1 MFFFFLI
8 FICHINAHLRWSEI
22 IHILEDS
29 NDGEDEVAV
38 GDFFHQ
44 PLDEVWLDDDDLE
57 EAVGDFLYSKLQD
70 LYHKRFDSIDDSSDF
85 EEIAVGNSDS
95 SEIGATERLISRK
108 LEGLGIGDLYADD
121 DSTESDEDDEEYYN
135 EDEDGERS
143 ESEIGYSELDGRYEN
158 AADYD
163 DSEAGESSRKKS
175 EAELGEE
182 EDAYLASDINTKER
196 EVSASDLDFDED
208 ESTDTYES
216 ANGEDAYKTD
226 SDFDESSAADMQDE
240 AGTNADT
247 GVEGGV
253 ANGVPDA
260 EPDHT
265 FLGADDTV
273 ADPQF
278 ATFASRFRSRTSA
291 STSRKQKESPV
302 KDSLPKKAN
311 EDTHE
316 ESPMS
321 GDASKEAKLPESS
334 EEGRE
339 DKVSDVTKV
348 AKSAFEPTPS
358 APQEVKGIQVSQDD
372 RGVSPDGR
380 PMESDLS
387 EQITADGRPMVFKSN
402 PVVNDGVLSGEM
414 RQLTPDGRPQPMAS
428 ERVIVGD
435 AKNSGWVYP
444 NQAQQTPLSNASPF
458 NNSPNPQISPQYS
471 SASPQGFPP
480 QPENS
485 ISQPYPPGSYQWPVP
500 DQFQQSVGSRQVA
513 GMPQASP
520 VQEPPQ
526 SYQPYTN
533 SLISGFQNTRPDV
546 IRVSSNTLLFHA
558 SSRPPGNLLWEEE
571 RVGGANGPFEVSESP
586 QNTYDELGRKSP
598 ATIMSFIPAKSLSLL
613 KFTPKNLQILWPQIK
628 RGRDARFHLWW
639 HDFSMLG
646 KKKNDEITC
655 TMQNIF
661 RIVFGIKGG
670 LSKVMEANPSGGCH
684 LNPMDDE
691 GSFSIQ
697 RLPRKDFDEHAV
709 KFLCN
714 TQPSDGYYADPL
726 PNFPYVKGST
736 RIVNAWKDHE
746 VKLGASFNPS
756 QQSASKMYI
765 CDTNNL
771 RNHQMFAMTLQQP
784 GNIQSPYFS
793 HKCADSFARQNV
805 KVSASGGV
813 NPKNVLHIDNSQWV
827 SRQIASPWIQL
838 DYGPKMAYADE
849 VVLELTGGFGGII
862 QGSADGQSF
871 SQPLAII
878 NDMPSIGNV
887 RRTFRAPLND
897 KTFQYFRFRG
907 NGPMRVNRIKFICNS
922 YRLGGKVE
930 GQTGE
935 VVVEAYWAGKDSEHV
950 VQTVV
955 KPWQTEWTFDRSFDY
970 LTKYKIRIASHPE
983 GQTCIVNNPTGKI
996 TTEVDDIYIVCSEC
1010 VCSGKEFKNSGGA
1023 SCNSVYQDRAWCY
1036 VESGICADEEPSKAL
1051 KGYAWSFNA
1060 CSDKLVM
1067 SSNQIASGGS
1077 VQPTFISNSGLN
1089 GFT

>member
-1 MFFFFLI
+1 M
-8 FICHINAHLRWSEI
+8 
-22 IHILEDS
+22 
-29 NDGEDEVAV
+29 V
-38 GDFFHQ
+38 
-44 PLDEVWLDDDDLE
+44 
-57 EAVGDFLYSKLQD
+57 
-70 LYHKRFDSIDDSSDF
+70 
-85 EEIAVGNSDS
+85 
-95 SEIGATERLISRK
+95 
-108 LEGLGIGDLYADD
+108 
-121 DSTESDEDDEEYYN
+121 
-135 EDEDGERS
+135 
-143 ESEIGYSELDGRYEN
+143 
-158 AADYD
+158 
-163 DSEAGESSRKKS
+163 GESSTS
-175 EAELGEE
+175 SNLIVPNQN
-182 EDAYLASDINTKER
+182 SPQ
-196 EVSASDLDFDED
+196 
-208 ESTDTYES
+208 TYQMPPNQRAMVGQGS
-216 ANGEDAYKTD
+216 NVIAPIQNFPQVNRN
-226 SDFDESSAADMQDE
+226 S
-240 AGTNADT
+240 
-247 GVEGGV
+247 
-253 ANGVPDA
+253 GVPVSPELA
-260 EPDHT
+260 VNN
-265 FLGADDTV
+265 V
-273 ADPQF
+273 AQVPPQ
-278 ATFASRFRSRTSA
+278 
-291 STSRKQKESPV
+291 QYQVQP
-302 KDSLPKKAN
+302 N
-311 EDTHE
+311 
-316 ESPMS
+316 
-321 GDASKEAKLPESS
+321 LPE
-334 EEGRE
+334 
-339 DKVSDVTKV
+339 
-348 AKSAFEPTPS
+348 
-358 APQEVKGIQVSQDD
+358 
-372 RGVSPDGR
+372 
-380 PMESDLS
+380 
-387 EQITADGRPMVFKSN
+387 
-402 PVVNDGVLSGEM
+402 
-414 RQLTPDGRPQPMAS
+414 
-428 ERVIVGD
+428 
-435 AKNSGWVYP
+435 
-444 NQAQQTPLSNASPF
+444 
-458 NNSPNPQISPQYS
+458 
-471 SASPQGFPP
+471 
-480 QPENS
+480 
-485 ISQPYPPGSYQWPVP
+485 GSYQWPVP
-500 DQFQQSVGSRQVA
+500 PQYQQSVGIS
-513 GMPQASP
+513 MIPNSP
-520 VQEPPQ
+520 DEPPQ
-526 SYQPYTN
+526 SYSPYMGRVIN
-533 SLISGFQNTRPDV
+533 NNPIMNRRPDV
-546 IRVSSNTLLFHA
+546 VKVPATTRLFHA
-558 SSRPPGNLLWEEE
+558 SSRPPGNLLWDEE
-571 RVGGANGPFEVSESP
+571 RVGGSNEPFVLSESP
-586 QNTYDELGRKSP
+586 ENTYNDLGRKSP
-598 ATIMSFIPAKSLSLL
+598 ATIMSFLPTKDLVLL

-691 GSFSIQ
+691 GSFAIQ

-756 QQSASKMYI
+756 QESPSKMYI
-765 CDTNNL
+765 CDTNDL

-784 GNIQSPYFS
+784 GNVQSPYFS

-878 NDMPSIGNV
+878 NDMSSIGNV

-907 NGPMRVNRIKFICNS
+907 NGPMKVNRIKFICNS
-922 YRLGGKVE
+922 YRLGGKIE

-935 VVVEAYWAGKDSEHV
+935 VVVEVYWAGKSSEHV

-983 GQTCIVNNPTGKI
+983 GQTCVVNNPTGKI

-1023 SCNSVYQDRAWCY
+1023 SCNSVYQDRPWCY

-1060 CSDKLVM
+1060 CSDKLVV
-1067 SSNQIASGGS
+1067 SSNRISAAATDM
-1077 VQPTFISNSGLN
+1077 QPIY
-1089 GFT
+1089 